1 MAEELEPV
9 IERIKIV
16 VNTTKDDKD
25 KEEEF
30 IFIVFKDNDRYLDKR
45 EGKDKA
51 WDNGDRQ
58 EFNYA
63 LAQSIPL
70 SGIRKCTLRV
80 EKTRYGS
87 EQGCGWEGNIEVVGI
102 PDKGVSKTLVP
113 RTTDFKLGEKGNPH
127 YKDFEL
133 SDK

>member
-1 MAEELEPV
+1 MADQQEPM
-9 IERIKIV
+9 IARIKII

-30 IFIVFKDNDRYLDKR
+30 IFTVIKDNDRYLDKR
-45 EGKDKA
+45 EGKDKK
-51 WDNGDRQ
+51 WDNGDRE

-63 LAQSIPL
+63 LDESISL
-70 SGIRKCTLRV
+70 SQVKKCTLRV

-87 EQGCGWEGNIEVVGI
+87 EQRCGWEGNIEVIGI

-113 RTTDFKLGEKGNPH
+113 RSNDFKLGEKGNP
-127 YKDFEL
+127 
-133 SDK
+133 